1 VYEYRAE
8 LVRVVAGDT
17 LDLKVDLGFHIT
29 HEIRVRLMGINAPA
43 LNTAAGRWAKTYLES
58 ILPAG
63 TAMHCQTVE
72 DKTGKYG
79 RYLTDLTIITTSGE
93 LSPSTVSATM
103 LAARRAVPHT
113 GGAYESA
120 PVFDS
125 FLE

>member
-1 VYEYRAE
+1 
-8 LVRVVAGDT
+8 
-17 LDLKVDLGFHIT
+17 
-29 HEIRVRLMGINAPA
+29 MGINAPA
-43 LNTAAGRWAKTYLES
+43 LNTAAGRWAKTYIES

-63 TAMHCQTVE
+63 TQMHCRTVE
-72 DKTGKYG
+72 EKTGRNG
-79 RYLTDLTIITTSGE
+79 RYLADLTVITASGE

-125 FLE
+125 FLD